1 MVYSNIVWQSS
12 TAVNVDISGGDVT
25 GNGSSS
31 SYTSNVRSEYV
42 VTSSDG
48 VEINTLV
55 SSGDNQSVTGLG
67 VDPYTDTQTYQAV
80 EYGMLFTNSTWYIYE
95 SGTLQATYPNS
106 NISDEAKIVRDG
118 STIRYY
124 INNVLKRTVTGT
136 TTADMYA
143 QSTLR
148 GTGSV
153 NVKTNA
159 TQGSG
164 GSSGGSGGSGPSA
177 GEGQIIDHILYFNT
191 VIPR

>member
-1 MVYSNIVWQSS
+1 MTYSNITWQTS
-12 TAVNVDISGGDVT
+12 TAVNVQISGGNVT
-25 GNGSSS
+25 GTGTTA
-31 SYTSNVRSEYV
+31 SYTSNVRSEYAI
-42 VTSSDG
+42 TSNDG

-80 EYGMLFTNSTWYIYE
+80 EYGMMFANSTWYIYE
-95 SGTLQATYPNS
+95 SGTLQASYANS

-148 GTGSV
+148 GVGSV

-159 TQGSG
+159 SQ
-164 GSSGGSGGSGPSA
+164 SSGGSGGSGSSTPI
-177 GEGQIIDHILYFNT
+177 EGGQYIDHILYMQT
-191 VIPR
+191 VVPR